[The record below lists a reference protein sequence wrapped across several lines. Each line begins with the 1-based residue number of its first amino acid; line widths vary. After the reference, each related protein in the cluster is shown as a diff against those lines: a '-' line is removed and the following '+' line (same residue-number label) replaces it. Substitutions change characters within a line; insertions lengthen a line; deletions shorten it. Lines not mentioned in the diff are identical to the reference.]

1 MRFLVTDISVGAEP
15 AFRVNG
21 FKYYFNDAVFNTDDK
36 DVIDFLSNQA
46 WCAEV
51 KQKTEEQPIEV
62 KVEKQKKTK

>member
-1 MRFLVTDISVGAEP
+1 MRFLVTDVNVGTEP

-36 DVIDFLSNQA
+36 DVIDFLSSQA

-51 KQKTEEQPIEV
+51 KQKVEEKPVEV
-62 KVEKQKKTK
+62 TVEKPKKNK